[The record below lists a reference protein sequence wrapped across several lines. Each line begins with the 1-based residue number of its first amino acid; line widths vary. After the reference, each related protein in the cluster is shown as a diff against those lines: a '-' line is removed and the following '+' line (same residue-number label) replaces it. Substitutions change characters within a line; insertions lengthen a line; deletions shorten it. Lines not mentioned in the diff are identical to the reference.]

1 MSDEHAHEVKSSLD
15 VAAALVGVL
24 ESDIPIYGITIIE
37 VLQVDGKQMRLRHV
51 HGEPLPHMEQIVGLL
66 EMTKLDLAIG
76 WDEDDED
83 EDDAP

>member
-1 MSDEHAHEVKSSLD
+1 VSDEHQHEIKSSLD

-24 ESDIPIYGITIIE
+24 ETDMPLYGITVIE
-37 VLQVDGKQMRLRHV
+37 VLQADGTLTRLRHV

-66 EMTKLDLAIG
+66 EMTKFDLAIG
-76 WDEDDED
+76 WDEEDDE